1 MGLLDGKVAVITG
14 GTRGFGLGIAQ
25 AFVQNGASVVV
36 ASRSQQSVNEA
47 VQLIQAEGG
56 QGSGMAVDVSNLEQ
70 VQALADHTISRFG
83 RLDIWVNNAGMAGPY
98 GPTLGF
104 DPKEFTQVV
113 QTNILGVYHGSRT
126 ALHHFVAQGS
136 GKLINVLG
144 HGYNRPVPWQNAY
157 GASKAWDRSF
167 TKALAEETK
176 DSHVGVF
183 SFNPGMILTELLTN
197 VQVIEGSEQRL
208 KSFPTVVRMWAK
220 PPEILAQKMVWI
232 ASSATDGKT
241 GLLVSLFSPG
251 LILGGV
257 LKEALRALLRKPAA
271 DMNIRIKAIPPY
283 QG

>member
-1 MGLLDGKVAVITG
+1 MGQLDGKVAVITG
-14 GTRGFGLGIAQ
+14 GTRGFGLSIAR
-25 AFVQNGASVVV
+25 AFAQNGARVVV

-47 VQLIQAEGG
+47 VALIQAEGG
-56 QGSGMAVDVSNLEQ
+56 LASGKAVDVANLEQ
-70 VQALADHTISRFG
+70 VQALAEHAIACFG

-113 QTNILGVYHGSRT
+113 QTNILGVYYGSRT
-126 ALHHFVAQGS
+126 ALHYFVAQGS

-176 DSHVGVF
+176 GSQVGVF

-208 KSFPTVVRMWAK
+208 KSFPSVVRMWAK
-220 PPEILAQKMVWI
+220 PPEVLAQKMVWV

-241 GLLVSLFSPG
+241 GLLVNLFSPG
-251 LILGGV
+251 VMLGGL
-257 LKEALRALLRKPAA
+257 LKEGVRAVLRKPAA
-271 DMNIRIKAIPPY
+271 DMNVRIKAIPPF